1 VDRTQ
6 RRTTVFV
13 YGTLLRGESNHGLLI
28 RSHLV
33 GTACTQAHYELID
46 LGGYPA
52 MIPGGDVPVRGEVW
66 EVDGATLTRLDE
78 LEGHPGY
85 YRRQE
90 LRLDDGRLVQAYLLP
105 REQARGCPRIESG
118 DWRRRDGS
126 AGGEQAS
133 VG

>member
-1 VDRTQ
+1 M
-6 RRTTVFV
+6 FV
-13 YGTLLRGESNHGLLI
+13 YGTLLRGESNHGLLV
-28 RSHLV
+28 RAELL
-33 GTACTQAHYELID
+33 GTACTEARYELVD

-52 MIPGGDVPVRGEVW
+52 MLPGGTVPVRGEVW
-66 EVDGATLTRLDE
+66 GVDDATLSRLDE

-85 YRRQE
+85 YRRRS
-90 LRLDDGRLVQAYLLP
+90 LKLDDGRSVQAYLLP

-126 AGGEQAS
+126 TGGEHQVS